1 MTDSSS
7 KPTLLQGGT
16 VVTSAGVARAD
27 VRIAGEKIT
36 HVGTLMPQ
44 ANDSVIDCA
53 GRYILPGFIDTH
65 AHVDGTIFNPHVQLA
80 LLRQGI
86 TTAITGQDGVSYAP
100 GDGAYATEY
109 FAAINGPHPTYRG
122 GGVQELLGAY
132 ERQTPINIG
141 YLLPA
146 STLRYEAMG
155 QAQRVPT
162 PSELELMREWVIQG
176 MAEGALGISTGLDY
190 IPGIFASAQEIAAL
204 CAPVAEAGGL
214 YVTHMRGGYE
224 ANSEEGVEEVIQIAQ
239 EARIAAHI
247 SHFHAEPHI
256 VKSLLRTARSQG
268 VDMTF
273 DAYPYTRGCTL
284 VSMAILPPELVN
296 LPVPEAER
304 TLRDPAA
311 RAELRRDW
319 FPLVNEKPSLGPDW
333 PAMILLGH
341 VPHPDY
347 AWAAGA
353 TLEDAAEQAG
363 ADVIDFT
370 LDLLAA
376 CHLEVNATVGVRYRR
391 DAHALPV

>member
-1 MTDSSS
+1 
-7 KPTLLQGGT
+7 
-16 VVTSAGVARAD
+16 
-27 VRIAGEKIT
+27 
-36 HVGTLMPQ
+36 
-44 ANDSVIDCA
+44 
-53 GRYILPGFIDTH
+53 
-65 AHVDGTIFNPHVQLA
+65 
-80 LLRQGI
+80 
-86 TTAITGQDGVSYAP
+86 
-100 GDGAYATEY
+100 EY

-284 VSMAILPPELVN
+284 VSMAILPPELINQPTDKVVGI
-296 LPVPEAER
+296 L
-304 TLRDPAA
+304 TDPDQ
-311 RAELRRDW
+311 REHLRRTW
-319 FPLVNEKPSLGPDW
+319 FPQVEHNPSLGPNW
-333 PAMILLGH
+333 PQMIVLGH
-341 VPHPDY
+341 VPHPDF
-347 AWAAGA
+347 AWAHGKTLAEGA
-353 TLEDAAEQAG
+353 RENGQEI
-363 ADVIDFT
+363 IDFT

-376 CHLEVNATVGVRYRR
+376 CRLEVNAIMSVRYTR
-391 DAHALPV
+391 DVHHLGAIFQDEGHMGGSDGIFIGQHPHPRGYGSFARYLHQFVTSHNYWTWSQAVDHLSHNP